1 MNRICQNII
10 ELFSSSYKLE
20 SKKEDSYVFIVEYSV
35 SALDKPLPNECN
47 LTELNSRDQI
57 AIHLNDV
64 NVSDSVD
71 YIPSKNINWKDFVD
85 DITSQGIQTCKII
98 IEIVKYVKNG
108 ILSIYD
114 IESFN
119 KYIKNLSLSQFLAVI
134 DKHFNEKLIFEVQ
147 DINYLEWSTST
158 IAFIPKN
165 GKFANSGI
173 GNINR
178 ENRIADSRNF
188 CCCEMTKYKLIPQ
201 DLYCSKIDET
211 NLLQV
216 VFQKA
221 CVIYTCSFIF
231 DYSIISESS
240 YEYRLNGF
248 KTLVNSINIS
258 KISDIQID
266 IGSLNTIFRIYEW
279 LYLGGNNIDKIN
291 IARNIV
297 SLNIER
303 DNLSI
308 CNSTMDSILSNYK
321 IYEKEN
327 VKQYL
332 SVRNKLS
339 ELLIDLQE
347 KIGSIMDSFIG
358 DFKKNIITL
367 VSFFISV
374 IVIRVVSKGDFING
388 FTNEIIGLSFI
399 FLIISIG
406 LLLYSRWELTNKIK
420 LYSKHYDQLKERYKD
435 ILSDNELKKIFDD
448 CDPQKDGTNSSF
460 VEKQRK
466 LYSWLWAVSI
476 FLLSIFLI
484 VVYFVNKKITIPQII
499 NIGIDDIQVHS
510 IFCKTINTIICYIK
524 NIYL

>member
-1 MNRICQNII
+1 MSSKMNSICQNII

-20 SKKEDSYVFIVEYSV
+20 SKKEDCDTFYVEYSV
-35 SALDKPLPNECN
+35 SALDRTLPDDCN

-57 AIHLNDV
+57 AIKLYESNA
-64 NVSDSVD
+64 SDSVD
-71 YIPSKNINWKDFVD
+71 YIPSKKNNWKDFVD
-85 DITSQGIQTCKII
+85 EITSQCIQTCKIK
-98 IEIVKYVKNG
+98 IEINKNVKNYF
-108 ILSIYD
+108 LSIYD
-114 IESFN
+114 IDIFTN
-119 KYIKNLSLSQFLAVI
+119 YIENLSLPQFLMVI
-134 DKHFNEKLIFEVQ
+134 NNRFKEKLIFEIQ

-165 GKFANSGI
+165 SKFTNSGI

-188 CCCEMTKYKLIPQ
+188 CCCEMTKYNLIPQ
-201 DLYCSKIDET
+201 DLYCSQIDQT

-231 DYSIISESS
+231 DYSRISASS

-258 KISDIQID
+258 KIFDIQID
-266 IGSLNTIFRIYEW
+266 IDSLNTIFRIYEW

-308 CNSTMDSILSNYK
+308 CSSTMDSILSNYK

-339 ELLIDLQE
+339 EILIDLQE
-347 KIGSIMDSFIG
+347 KIGRIMDSFIG

-374 IVIRVVSKGDFING
+374 IVIRVVSKGDFIDG

-406 LLLYSRWELTNKIK
+406 LLLYSRWELINKIK
-420 LYSKHYDQLKERYKD
+420 LYSKHYNQLKERYKD
-435 ILSDNELKKIFDD
+435 ILSDNELKKIFED
-448 CDPQKDGTNSSF
+448 CDPQRDGSNSFF
-460 VEKQRK
+460 VEQQRK
-466 LYSWLWAVSI
+466 YYSWVWAVSI
-476 FLLSIFLI
+476 FLLFVFLI
-484 VVYFVNKKITIPQII
+484 VVYFVNNNITIPQII
-499 NIGIDDIQVHS
+499 DIAIDVIQVHS
-510 IFCKTINTIICYIK
+510 IF
-524 NIYL
+524 L